1 MLISLQRKFTKPEK
15 EILAEVVQGARSAQ
29 IAKKLNLSL
38 FTVQTH
44 RKNIL
49 KKSGCLNL
57 QELISKAIR
66 EGWV

>member
-1 MLISLQRKFTKPEK
+1 MLISLQRKFTKREK

-49 KKSGCLNL
+49 KNRV
-57 QELISKAIR
+57 A
-66 EGWV
+66 

>member
-49 KKSGCLNL
+49 KKSDCLNL

-66 EGWV
+66 EG